1 MKIYDKRSK
10 GVVGAMNQK
19 LLTQAGVAGRPML
32 IGSFPK
38 MSLDEAFDL
47 VLEYVPDIPNWVQ
60 MPGIAEEGMLAQFA
74 TGFPGLKQSET
85 HFYIDTSTGGFDED
99 MLCFYEEYMAVA
111 ENRLD
116 NDASRFILSPGTASG
131 FFSFLKRIESM
142 AARPMAVKGQ
152 ITGPFTFSTGMKD
165 QNGRALFYDDQ
176 TRDMAV
182 KLIAMKAAWQVKRLY
197 AIGVP
202 VILFIDEPSLA
213 GFGSSEF
220 ISISRESV
228 KNCLSE
234 VIDAIH
240 DAGGIAGIHVCANTD
255 WSIIM
260 ETGADIINFDA
271 YSFFDRFVLYGQ
283 HIVDLFNSGRWLAWG
298 MIPTLHVEDIQKE
311 THDSLLEQF
320 YSKLEKI
327 SSLGIERSLI
337 LNQSMITP
345 SCGAG
350 SLSLDLS
357 KKVLKLTRKVAEIIR
372 NEVDVC

>member
-1 MKIYDKRSK
+1 MKRSLLSQI
-10 GVVGAMNQK
+10 GA
-19 LLTQAGVAGRPML
+19 AGRPML
-32 IGSFPK
+32 IGSFPQ
-38 MSLDEAFDL
+38 MDMDEALDL

-60 MPGIAEEGMLAQFA
+60 MPGLAEEGMLTQFA
-74 TGFPGLKQSET
+74 TGFPGLRQSKT
-85 HFYIDTSTGGFDED
+85 HVYIDTSDTGFDEST
-99 MLCFYEEYMAVA
+99 LCFYEEYLAVA

-116 NDASRFILSPGTASG
+116 NDASRFILSPGTTKG
-131 FFSFLKRIESM
+131 FFAFLERIESM
-142 AARPMAVKGQ
+142 AVKPRGVKGQ
-152 ITGPFTFSTGMKD
+152 ITGPFTFGTGMKD

-228 KNCLSE
+228 KNCLAE
-234 VIDAIH
+234 VVDAIH
-240 DAGGIAGIHVCANTD
+240 GAGGIAGIHVCANTD

-271 YSFFDRFVLYGQ
+271 YSFFDRFILYEE
-283 HIVDLFNSGRWLAWG
+283 HIVDLFKAGRWLAWG
-298 MIPTLHVEDIQKE
+298 MIPTLNVEDIQKE

-337 LNQSMITP
+337 LHQSMITP

-350 SLSLDLS
+350 SLSLAFS
-357 KKVLKLTRKVAEIIR
+357 KKVLKLTKKVSEIIR
-372 NEVDVC
+372 NEVDAC